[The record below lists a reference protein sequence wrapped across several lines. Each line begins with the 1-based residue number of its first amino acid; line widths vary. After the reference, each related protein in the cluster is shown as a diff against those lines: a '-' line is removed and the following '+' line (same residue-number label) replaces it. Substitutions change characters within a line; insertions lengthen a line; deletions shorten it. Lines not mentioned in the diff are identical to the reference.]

1 MALASGPAAVLVL
14 LVSSGRRSRR
24 GLSEEDHR
32 VWAGFTR
39 SVARLPGAAKQP
51 EIESVPKPQIAR
63 TGENPRAASVRVKE
77 APPLASLMRNERQRL
92 ARGRQTIDNR
102 IDLHGKTLT
111 EAHGA
116 LLRFLRRAQADGARF
131 ILVIT
136 GKGERLAGE
145 ESARD
150 TLRRQVPL
158 WLERPEFSSVV
169 VGFAEADARHGGAG
183 ALYVRLRRL
192 GTT

>member
-1 MALASGPAAVLVL
+1 
-14 LVSSGRRSRR
+14 
-24 GLSEEDHR
+24 
-32 VWAGFTR
+32 
-39 SVARLPGAAKQP
+39 LPGATKQP
-51 EIESVPKPQIAR
+51 EIESVSKPRIAR
-63 TGENPRAASVRVKE
+63 TSENLRAASVRVKE
-77 APPLASLMRNERQRL
+77 APPLALLMRNERQRL

-136 GKGERLAGE
+136 GKGERLQSEA
-145 ESARD
+145 SAHG

-158 WLERPEFSSVV
+158 WLERPEFSNL
-169 VGFAEADARHGGAG
+169 VGGFSEADARHGGAG

-192 GTT
+192 RSAGAV

>member
-1 MALASGPAAVLVL
+1 M
-14 LVSSGRRSRR
+14 VSSGRRSRR

-39 SVARLPGAAKQP
+39 SVVRLPGATRHP
-51 EIESVPKPQIAR
+51 ETESLSKSQIAR

-131 ILVIT
+131 VLVIT
-136 GKGERLAGE
+136 GKGERLVSEASVRG
-145 ESARD
+145 

-158 WLERPEFSSVV
+158 WLERPEFSSLVL
-169 VGFAEADARHGGAG
+169 GFAEADRRHGGAG
-183 ALYVRLRRL
+183 ALYVRLRRVRSGRVISADL
-192 GTT
+192 DP